1 MNILQFS
8 PYFPPHKWGVET
20 VAEEIADYW
29 TKKWYWKVINIT
41 FDVWQKSPHPQ
52 SLSLGGEGSIRSYN
66 QKWYKVFLLPS
77 FDIIPNFPVP
87 KFWKKEFWDVLR
99 ELRNYISNN
108 NTSPQPCPA
117 LSSKEE
123 RNTTF
128 QASLSKQTSPQP
140 SPLEERGEIKTIV
153 LSHTRFFLS
162 SFIAGI
168 FARKN
173 KLQWIHI
180 EHGSDYVKLSSTLK
194 SKISYIYDK
203 IIWKWIFKRADKILA
218 ISEACKKFIIKEFIV
233 REVEVFYRGMS
244 FENILE
250 KIEKK
255 WEIQFV
261 FIWRLVKLK
270 WVEDLIE
277 VYKKWKFSEKLM
289 IIWDGEER
297 KYLEKKSQWV
307 NIEFLWFQDKKFIY
321 NYLQKNNCIVINSSY
336 QEWMPTTVLEALM
349 NHCPVIAT
357 DVWGTSEISD
367 WEDLQLFQSWNIG
380 ELMEKIQF
388 SLENYDV
395 LKWKSFSII
404 KNRFDRENNIQNLFD
419 KVR

>member
-1 MNILQFS
+1 MKEKMNILQFT

-29 TKKWYWKVINIT
+29 TKKWYWEVINVT
-41 FDVWQKSPHPQ
+41 FDVWQDQTTHYS
-52 SLSLGGEGSIRSYN
+52 

-77 FDIIPNFPVP
+77 FDIISNFPVP
-87 KFWKKEFWDVLR
+87 KFWKKDFWRVLK
-99 ELRNYISNN
+99 ELRSYISENK
-108 NTSPQPCPA
+108 NT
-117 LSSKEE
+117 
-123 RNTTF
+123 RV
-128 QASLSKQTSPQP
+128 
-140 SPLEERGEIKTIV
+140 I
-153 LSHTRFFLS
+153 SHTRFFLS

-180 EHGSDYVKLSSTLK
+180 EHGSDYVKLSSKLK
-194 SKISYIYDK
+194 SKISYMYDK

-218 ISEACKKFIIKEFIV
+218 ISEACKKFIIKEFIE
-233 REVEVFYRGMS
+233 RKIEVFYRGMS

-297 KYLEKKSQWV
+297 KYLEKKSQWL
-307 NIEFLWFQDKKFIY
+307 NIEFLWFKDKDFIY
-321 NYLQKNNCIVINSSY
+321 KYLQENNCIVINPSY
-336 QEWMPTTVLEALM
+336 QEWMPTTILEALM
-349 NHCPVIAT
+349 NSCPVIAS
-357 DVWGTSEISD
+357 DVWWTSEISD
-367 WEDLQLFQSWNIG
+367 WDDLVLYKAGNVVQLI
-380 ELMEKIQF
+380 EKIQF
-388 SLENYDV
+388 SLENYDE
-395 LKWKSFSII
+395 LKWKSFWSVES
-404 KNRFDRENNIQNLFD
+404 KFDRENNIEVLFD
-419 KVR
+419 KVK